1 MYAIKIDLDNY
12 KWACNSTAESR
23 NQYPSEQA
31 FYENKL
37 LGIVAGWMDNR
48 VPISNTT
55 YMDVKS
61 IMRQSHTFKWVV
73 TVDNIYGIRV
83 AKYWLP

>member
-1 MYAIKIDLDNY
+1 
-12 KWACNSTAESR
+12 
-23 NQYPSEQA
+23 
-31 FYENKL
+31 